1 MVAALAPLHAEY
13 GIKRLV
19 ISTYQSITGTG
30 VKAVKQ
36 YEAEIKGKTLEN
48 EEMAYPHPIFG
59 NCLPHCDVF
68 LENDYTKEEMKLV
81 HETRKILGDK
91 KLKITATAVRVPV
104 QGGHSEAV
112 NASFKKAF
120 EVKDIKRILRK
131 AKGVT
136 VQDNVKKN
144 LYPMPRTAHN
154 HDDVFVGRIR
164 RDDSAK
170 NALNLWIV
178 SDNLR
183 KGAATNAVQIAEYL
197 MKKKFALELRPS
209 ESKVNVYTFPESLA
223 TEEFGKKMF
232 DEWRNGQAVLFP
244 EGYQTMEREL
254 SLTEPLLPD
263 TIKVDR
269 GDVIQRAQT
278 EWQFVV
284 LSEKLNQ
291 VYKSELAELKEKI
304 EQLTD
309 YDSKTWES
317 LKTFWSKVQTQ
328 VRERNLFRDHANSLR
343 ENTNELFSKMKEMR
357 AVLNK
362 EFEAVSQ
369 THFET
374 FKTKLTDIEEKVN
387 KGMNL
392 SNLFNE
398 LKGVQKEFRDTKFTK
413 EHRAKVWNKLDGLF
427 KVVKEKKFGPEAA
440 GGNSPTDRLTKRYE
454 GLMSAIGRMENSIG
468 RDRNDLKY
476 EDRKIANSEGQ
487 LEAQIRQAKIK
498 MIEERIRSKEE
509 KLADMHRTREELEK
523 KKAAQK
529 IKDEKRA
536 EQDKIKAAKEAAKAK
551 IKEEMKAAESAREAQ
566 GEKLE
571 KAADAIKGKKQEL
584 ETKAE
589 EILEVVTESAN
600 EVSDHIMEAFEDA
613 VDTVKAIAEVIGG
626 KVNEKMQEV
635 KEVVQETVEAKK
647 SL

>member
-1 MVAALAPLHAEY
+1 M
-13 GIKRLV
+13 KTKLV
-19 ISTYQSITGTG
+19 LWGT
-30 VKAVKQ
+30 
-36 YEAEIKGKTLEN
+36 N
-48 EEMAYPHPIFG
+48 E
-59 NCLPHCDVF
+59 
-68 LENDYTKEEMKLV
+68 KEEKVL
-81 HETRKILGDK
+81 I
-91 KLKITATAVRVPV
+91 
-104 QGGHSEAV
+104 
-112 NASFKKAF
+112 
-120 EVKDIKRILRK
+120 
-131 AKGVT
+131 
-136 VQDNVKKN
+136 
-144 LYPMPRTAHN
+144 
-154 HDDVFVGRIR
+154 
-164 RDDSAK
+164 
-170 NALNLWIV
+170 
-178 SDNLR
+178 
-183 KGAATNAVQIAEYL
+183 
-197 MKKKFALELRPS
+197 ALELRPS

-635 KEVVQETVEAKK
+635 KEVVQETVEAKTEETEEEIEEIEEVDISETTDEAVNLVAQPAKETARPDDLKIIEGIGPKIEEILQNVGIKTWEQLSKTAPTQLSSILLAAGSRYK
-647 SL
+647 SHNPSTWPKQARMAADGKWDELKVWQDELDGGVDRKAQRRAEEE

>member
-1 MVAALAPLHAEY
+1 M
-13 GIKRLV
+13 KTKLV
-19 ISTYQSITGTG
+19 LWGT
-30 VKAVKQ
+30 
-36 YEAEIKGKTLEN
+36 N
-48 EEMAYPHPIFG
+48 E
-59 NCLPHCDVF
+59 
-68 LENDYTKEEMKLV
+68 KEEKVL
-81 HETRKILGDK
+81 I
-91 KLKITATAVRVPV
+91 
-104 QGGHSEAV
+104 
-112 NASFKKAF
+112 
-120 EVKDIKRILRK
+120 
-131 AKGVT
+131 
-136 VQDNVKKN
+136 
-144 LYPMPRTAHN
+144 
-154 HDDVFVGRIR
+154 
-164 RDDSAK
+164 
-170 NALNLWIV
+170 
-178 SDNLR
+178 
-183 KGAATNAVQIAEYL
+183 
-197 MKKKFALELRPS
+197 ALELRPS

-223 TEEFGKKMF
+223 TEEFGKQMF

-263 TIKVDR
+263 TIKVER

-291 VYKSELAELKEKI
+291 VYKTELAELKEKI

-343 ENTNELFSKMKEMR
+343 ENTNELFAKMKEMR
-357 AVLNK
+357 AALNK
-362 EFEAVSQ
+362 EFEGVSQ

-374 FKTKLTDIEEKVN
+374 FKTKLTELEEKVT

-392 SNLFNE
+392 TNIFNE
-398 LKGVQKEFRDTKFTK
+398 LKDVQKQFRDTKFTK
-413 EHRAKVWNKLDGLF
+413 EHRAKIWNKLDGLF
-427 KVVKEKKFGPEAA
+427 KVVKEKKFGPEAVS
-440 GGNSPTDRLTKRYE
+440 GNSPSDRLTKRYE

-536 EQDKIKAAKEAAKAK
+536 EQQKIQEAKEAAKAK
-551 IKEEMKAAESAREAQ
+551 IKEEMKAAEIAREAQ

-571 KAADAIKGKKQEL
+571 KAADAIKGKTQDI

-589 EILEVVTESAN
+589 EVLGAVTETAS
-600 EVSDHIMEAFEDA
+600 EVGDQIRDAFEDA
-613 VDTVKAIAEVIGG
+613 VDTVKAIAEVVGG
-626 KVNEKMQEV
+626 KVNEKVQEA
-635 KEVVQETVEAKK
+635 KEKIQETVEEVKEDIQEKVEDVQKK
-647 SL
+647 VTEVKENVQEKAEEVKENVQGKVDEVKESIEEKVEEVEEEIEEVKIIETTEAVKIVATPKKGVDRPDDLKIVEGIGPKIEEILQNVGIKTWEQLSQTAPTQLSSILLAAGSRYKSHNPSTWPKQARMAADGKWDELKVWQDELDGGVDRKAQRRAEEE

>member
-1 MVAALAPLHAEY
+1 M
-13 GIKRLV
+13 KTKLV
-19 ISTYQSITGTG
+19 LWGT
-30 VKAVKQ
+30 
-36 YEAEIKGKTLEN
+36 N
-48 EEMAYPHPIFG
+48 E
-59 NCLPHCDVF
+59 
-68 LENDYTKEEMKLV
+68 KEEKML
-81 HETRKILGDK
+81 I
-91 KLKITATAVRVPV
+91 
-104 QGGHSEAV
+104 
-112 NASFKKAF
+112 
-120 EVKDIKRILRK
+120 
-131 AKGVT
+131 
-136 VQDNVKKN
+136 
-144 LYPMPRTAHN
+144 
-154 HDDVFVGRIR
+154 
-164 RDDSAK
+164 
-170 NALNLWIV
+170 
-178 SDNLR
+178 
-183 KGAATNAVQIAEYL
+183 
-197 MKKKFALELRPS
+197 ALELRPS

-254 SLTEPLLPD
+254 SLTDPLLPD
-263 TIKVDR
+263 TIKVER

-309 YDSKTWES
+309 YDSKTWEA
-317 LKTFWSKVQTQ
+317 LKTFWNKVQGQ

-362 EFEAVSQ
+362 EFEGVSQ

-374 FKTKLTDIEEKVN
+374 FKTKLTELEEKVT

-392 SNLFNE
+392 SNIFNE
-398 LKGVQKEFRDTKFTK
+398 LKDVQKQFRDTKFTK

-509 KLADMHRTREELEK
+509 KLADMHRTREELDK
-523 KKAAQK
+523 KRAAQAE
-529 IKDEKRA
+529 KDKRRA
-536 EQDKIKAAKEAAKAK
+536 EQQKIQEAKEAAKAK
-551 IKEEMKAAESAREAQ
+551 IKQEIKAAETAREAQ

-571 KAADAIKGKKQEL
+571 AAADAIKGKKQES
-584 ETKAE
+584 KAE
-589 EILEVVTESAN
+589 EALGVVTETAA
-600 EVSDHIMEAFEDA
+600 EVGDQIRDSIEDA
-613 VDTVKAIAEVIGG
+613 VDTVKAIAEVVGG
-626 KVNEKMQEV
+626 KITEKVQEVRENINETIEDVKEEAAEV
-635 KEVVQETVEAKK
+635 KEKVMAKVEKVEEKMEAAEEVIEEEIEEIEEIEEVNITKASEVVNIVSTPEEKTNLLDDLKIVEGIGPKIEEILQNVGIKSWEQLAKTAPTQLSSILLAAGSRYK
-647 SL
+647 SHNPSTWPKQARMAADGKWDELKIWQDELDGGIDRKAQRRMEEE

>member
-1 MVAALAPLHAEY
+1 M
-13 GIKRLV
+13 KTKLV
-19 ISTYQSITGTG
+19 LWGT
-30 VKAVKQ
+30 
-36 YEAEIKGKTLEN
+36 N
-48 EEMAYPHPIFG
+48 E
-59 NCLPHCDVF
+59 
-68 LENDYTKEEMKLV
+68 KEEKML
-81 HETRKILGDK
+81 I
-91 KLKITATAVRVPV
+91 
-104 QGGHSEAV
+104 
-112 NASFKKAF
+112 
-120 EVKDIKRILRK
+120 
-131 AKGVT
+131 
-136 VQDNVKKN
+136 
-144 LYPMPRTAHN
+144 
-154 HDDVFVGRIR
+154 
-164 RDDSAK
+164 
-170 NALNLWIV
+170 
-178 SDNLR
+178 
-183 KGAATNAVQIAEYL
+183 
-197 MKKKFALELRPS
+197 ALELRPS

-254 SLTEPLLPD
+254 SLTDPLLPD
-263 TIKVDR
+263 TIKVER

-309 YDSKTWES
+309 YDSKTWEA
-317 LKTFWSKVQTQ
+317 LKTFWNKVQGQ

-362 EFEAVSQ
+362 EFEGVSQ

-374 FKTKLTDIEEKVN
+374 FKTKLTELEEKVT

-392 SNLFNE
+392 TNIFNE
-398 LKGVQKEFRDTKFTK
+398 LKDVQKQFRDTKFTK

-509 KLADMHRTREELEK
+509 KLADMHRTREELDK
-523 KKAAQK
+523 KRAAQAE
-529 IKDEKRA
+529 KDKRRA
-536 EQDKIKAAKEAAKAK
+536 EQQKIQEAKEAAKAK
-551 IKEEMKAAESAREAQ
+551 IKQEIKAAETAREAQ

-571 KAADAIKGKKQEL
+571 AAADAIKGKKQES
-584 ETKAE
+584 KAE
-589 EILEVVTESAN
+589 EALGVVTETAA
-600 EVSDHIMEAFEDA
+600 EVGDQIRDSIEDA
-613 VDTVKAIAEVIGG
+613 VDTVKAIAEVVGG
-626 KVNEKMQEV
+626 KITEKVQEARENINETIEDVKEEAAEIKEKVMAKVEKVEEKMEAAEEV
-635 KEVVQETVEAKK
+635 IEEEIEEIEEIEEVNITNASEVVNIVSAPEEKTNLLDDLKIVEGIGPKIEEILQNVGIKSWEQLAKTAPTQLSSILLAAGSRYK
-647 SL
+647 SHNPSTWPKQARMAADGKWDELKIWQDELDGGIDRKAQRQMEEE

>member
-1 MVAALAPLHAEY
+1 M
-13 GIKRLV
+13 KTKLV
-19 ISTYQSITGTG
+19 LWGT
-30 VKAVKQ
+30 
-36 YEAEIKGKTLEN
+36 N
-48 EEMAYPHPIFG
+48 E
-59 NCLPHCDVF
+59 
-68 LENDYTKEEMKLV
+68 KEEKVL
-81 HETRKILGDK
+81 I
-91 KLKITATAVRVPV
+91 
-104 QGGHSEAV
+104 
-112 NASFKKAF
+112 
-120 EVKDIKRILRK
+120 
-131 AKGVT
+131 
-136 VQDNVKKN
+136 
-144 LYPMPRTAHN
+144 
-154 HDDVFVGRIR
+154 
-164 RDDSAK
+164 
-170 NALNLWIV
+170 
-178 SDNLR
+178 
-183 KGAATNAVQIAEYL
+183 
-197 MKKKFALELRPS
+197 ALELRPS

-635 KEVVQETVEAKK
+635 KEVVQETVEAKPEETEEEIEEIEEVDISETTDEAVNLVAQPAKETARPDDLKIIEGIGPKIEEILQNVGIKTWEQLSKTAPTQLSSILLAAGSRYK
-647 SL
+647 SHNPSTWPKQARMAADGKWDELKVWQDELDGGVDRKAQRRAEEE

>member
-1 MVAALAPLHAEY
+1 M
-13 GIKRLV
+13 KTKLV
-19 ISTYQSITGTG
+19 LWGT
-30 VKAVKQ
+30 
-36 YEAEIKGKTLEN
+36 N
-48 EEMAYPHPIFG
+48 E
-59 NCLPHCDVF
+59 
-68 LENDYTKEEMKLV
+68 KEEKML
-81 HETRKILGDK
+81 I
-91 KLKITATAVRVPV
+91 
-104 QGGHSEAV
+104 
-112 NASFKKAF
+112 
-120 EVKDIKRILRK
+120 
-131 AKGVT
+131 
-136 VQDNVKKN
+136 
-144 LYPMPRTAHN
+144 
-154 HDDVFVGRIR
+154 
-164 RDDSAK
+164 
-170 NALNLWIV
+170 
-178 SDNLR
+178 
-183 KGAATNAVQIAEYL
+183 
-197 MKKKFALELRPS
+197 ALELRPS

-254 SLTEPLLPD
+254 SLTDPLLPD
-263 TIKVDR
+263 TIKVER

-309 YDSKTWES
+309 YDSKTWEA
-317 LKTFWSKVQTQ
+317 LKTFWNKVQGQ

-362 EFEAVSQ
+362 EFEGVSQ

-374 FKTKLTDIEEKVN
+374 FKTKLTELEEKVT

-392 SNLFNE
+392 SNIFNE
-398 LKGVQKEFRDTKFTK
+398 LKDVQKQFRDTKFTK

-509 KLADMHRTREELEK
+509 KLADMHRTREELDK
-523 KKAAQK
+523 KRAAQAE
-529 IKDEKRA
+529 KDKRRA
-536 EQDKIKAAKEAAKAK
+536 EQQKIQEAKEAAKAK
-551 IKEEMKAAESAREAQ
+551 IKQEIKAAETAREAQ

-571 KAADAIKGKKQEL
+571 AAADAIKGKKQES
-584 ETKAE
+584 KAE
-589 EILEVVTESAN
+589 EALGVVTETAA
-600 EVSDHIMEAFEDA
+600 EVGDQIRDSIEDA
-613 VDTVKAIAEVIGG
+613 VDTVKAIAEVVGG
-626 KVNEKMQEV
+626 KITEKVQEARENINETIEDVKEEAAEIKEKVMAKVEKVEEKMEAAEEV
-635 KEVVQETVEAKK
+635 IEEEIEEIEEIEEVNITNASEVVNIVSAPEEKTNLLDDLKIVEGIGPKIEEILQNVGIKSWEQLAKTAPTQLSSILLAAGSRYK
-647 SL
+647 SHNPSTWPKQARMAADGKWDELKIWQDELDGGIDRKAQRQMEEE